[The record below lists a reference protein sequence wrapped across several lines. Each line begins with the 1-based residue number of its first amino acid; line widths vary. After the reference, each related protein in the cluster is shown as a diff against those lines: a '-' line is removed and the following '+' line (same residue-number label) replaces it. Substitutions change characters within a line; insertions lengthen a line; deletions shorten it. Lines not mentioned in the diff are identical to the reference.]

1 MSEELQ
7 QKFLDKLWE
16 VANKLRGNQ
25 GPGGQTCWPWQ
36 GDWGLSKRVG
46 IVRVN
51 FPQVVAEFPDMKGL
65 SYRNLKYIRQWYQFY
80 NEQLTIWQQ
89 AVSKLDEVNVQ

>member
-36 GDWGLSKRVG
+36 G
-46 IVRVN
+46 
-51 FPQVVAEFPDMKGL
+51 VVAEFPDMKGL

-89 AVSKLDEVNVQ
+89 AVAKLDEVNVQ

>member
-36 GDWGLSKRVG
+36 GDWGLSERVG
-46 IVRVN
+46 IGRVN

-89 AVSKLDEVNVQ
+89 AVAKLDEVNVQ